1 MIENDRT
8 TLACSKKYGVIRN
21 IANYGFNDD
30 CSLGFQY
37 LWFEKWK
44 YPFLNYF
51 SKNWKLIKKY
61 FVRIPVNVPKL
72 TDRKRA
78 GSLLTR
84 YYPIQKLWGLWNKI
98 LCIQLWLKVLQTC
111 QSSNLE
117 VWKKKTKIMG
127 EYLRKHNKMPS
138 SIKNFRFFFSP
149 PNLTASSFAAHWA
162 IRMNSVSF
170 ENPHN
175 FSIV

>member
-117 VWKKKTKIMG
+117 VWKKKRQKLCENTCASTIKCPVQLKI
-127 EYLRKHNKMPS
+127 S
-138 SIKNFRFFFSP
+138 DFFSVLQIWP
-149 PNLTASSFAAHWA
+149 LVVLQP
-162 IRMNSVSF
+162 I
-170 ENPHN
+170 EP
-175 FSIV
+175 